1 MVNFSLLN
9 LPESLSQ
16 LNPIGLE
23 AMEGAELMNRLD
35 QKFLVLSDWIPE
47 LVQQCS
53 EHYSILEVN
62 GERITQYENQFIE
75 TPTRDSF
82 ENHVRGR
89 KNRFKARIRRY
100 GSNGISFLEVKH
112 KTVHGRTLKD
122 RILRSKEKPWNSPLN
137 GEERSFLNALY
148 PYAQG
153 ELTSMKCSFNRCTL
167 VSTERQE
174 RVTID
179 SNIQFHSDET
189 SQVLRGLAIL
199 EVKQIRIDRL
209 SPIHKALKSF
219 TGYPPPLGRSTS
231 LSKYVIG
238 MLLLNPELPT
248 RTYRSVLRS
257 IRGLIDYKST
267 R

>member
-1 MVNFSLLN
+1 MVNFTSLN
-9 LPESLSQ
+9 LPETLSK

-35 QKFLVLSDWIPE
+35 QKFLVLADWIPS
-47 LVQQCS
+47 LVEQCS

-75 TPTRDSF
+75 TPGRDSF

-100 GSNGISFLEVKH
+100 GSNGISILEVKH

-122 RILRSKEKPWNSPLN
+122 RVLRPKEQPWNAALN
-137 GEERSFLNALY
+137 ANERSFLNEHY
-148 PYAQG
+148 PYDRG
-153 ELTSMKCSFNRCTL
+153 ELTAMQCTFNRCTL
-167 VSTERQE
+167 VSIERQE

-179 SNIQFHSDET
+179 SNIQFHSKET
-189 SQVLRGLAIL
+189 REELRGLAIL
-199 EVKQIRIDRL
+199 EVKQMRIDRL
-209 SPIHKALKSF
+209 SPIHSALKSF
-219 TGYPPPLGRSTS
+219 IGHPPPLGRSTS

-257 IRGLIDYKST
+257 IRGLIDYKAT

>member
-1 MVNFSLLN
+1 MANFTFLN
-9 LPESLSQ
+9 LPETLSK

-35 QKFLVLSDWIPE
+35 QKFLVLSDWVPE
-47 LVQQCS
+47 LVKQCS

-62 GERITQYENQFIE
+62 GERITQYDNQFIE
-75 TPTRDSF
+75 TPARDSF

-100 GSNGISFLEVKH
+100 GSNGIAFLEVKH

-122 RILRSKEKPWNSPLN
+122 RILRSKEQPWNAPLN
-137 GEERSFLNALY
+137 AEERSFLNANY
-148 PYAQG
+148 PYEQG
-153 ELTSMKCSFNRCTL
+153 ELTSMQCSFKRCTL

-179 SNIQFHSDET
+179 SNIHFHADET
-189 SQVLRGLAIL
+189 SKSLQGLAIL
-199 EVKQIRIDRL
+199 EVKQTRIDRL
-209 SPIHKALKSF
+209 SPIHAALKSF
-219 TGYPPPLGRSTS
+219 NGHPPPLGRSTS

-257 IRGLIDYKST
+257 IRFLIDYNAP

>member
-1 MVNFSLLN
+1 MANFTLLN
-9 LPESLSQ
+9 LTETLSK
-16 LNPIGLE
+16 LKPIGLE

-35 QKFLVLSDWIPE
+35 QKFLVRSDWVSAIIN
-47 LVQQCS
+47 QCS

-62 GERITQYENQFIE
+62 GERITQYKNQFIE
-75 TPTRDSF
+75 TPDRESF

-100 GSNGISFLEVKH
+100 GSNAIAFLEVKH

-122 RILRSKEKPWNSPLN
+122 RVLRSKNQPWNGPLTN
-137 GEERSFLNALY
+137 EERNFLNAHYLY
-148 PYAQG
+148 EKG
-153 ELTSMKCSFNRCTL
+153 ELTSMQCSFNRCTL

-179 SNIQFHSDET
+179 SNITFHSNDT
-189 SQVLRGLAIL
+189 MQALNGLAIL
-199 EVKQIRIDRL
+199 EVKQSRIDRL
-209 SPIHKALKSF
+209 SPIHTALKSF
-219 TGYPPPLGRSTS
+219 SGHPPPLGRSTS

-248 RTYRSVLRS
+248 RTYRSVMRS
-257 IRGLIDYKST
+257 LRGLIDYKSA